1 MKNSLIFLLKLA
13 LTAVVL
19 GWLLGKIELKLVIAT
34 IRAIPPS
41 ALAMTTFLV
50 TAQPLIAALRW
61 HLIMR
66 YLGTPIPL
74 IRTLQVFWI
83 ALFAAALLP
92 GGVAGDGIR
101 AWVLARAGTRPSKS
115 VNSVLLDRAVAL
127 VGLLLLV
134 AASLPFVD
142 DRIAAASVRFA
153 AAGALAAGIAAAF
166 AIGLSIRLPARW
178 QRFRAARAIAN
189 LSNDFWAICTPYR
202 HAFGLTF
209 LSVIAIWCYS
219 LNVFLLVR
227 SLGVPVG
234 VLDCMSLAP
243 LVVLVTTLPISLG
256 GWGLREGSMVG
267 LFGIVGVA
275 PAASL
280 SVSILVGLLSTAVS
294 FPGALVWLQW
304 RHIAGVT
311 EHASANYAGVR
322 EADG

>member
-1 MKNSLIFLLKLA
+1 MKKSLVFLVKFA
-13 LTAVVL
+13 LTAAVL
-19 GWLLGKIELKLVIAT
+19 GWLLSKIELRLVIAT

-41 ALAMTTFLV
+41 ALAMTVLLV
-50 TAQPLIAALRW
+50 AAQPLIAAFRW

-66 YLGTPIPL
+66 YLGTPIPF

-101 AWVLARAGTRPSKS
+101 AWVLARAGTLPSKS

-127 VGLLLLV
+127 AGLLFLV
-134 AASLPFVD
+134 AASVPFVD
-142 DRIAAASVRFA
+142 DRIAAAPVRFA
-153 AAGALAAGIAAAF
+153 AAGALVAGIAAALV
-166 AIGLSIRLPARW
+166 IGLCIRVPPRW

-189 LSNDFWAICTPYR
+189 LSNDLWAICTPRR
-202 HAFGLTF
+202 HAYGLTF
-209 LSVIAIWCYS
+209 LSIIAIWCYS
-219 LNVFLLVR
+219 LNVYLLVR
-227 SLGVPVG
+227 SLGIPVG

-280 SVSILVGLLSTAVS
+280 SVSILVGLLSTSVS

-304 RHIAGVT
+304 RHAPGETEDVSAG
-311 EHASANYAGVR
+311 YAGVS

>member
-1 MKNSLIFLLKLA
+1 MKNSLILLLKLA
-13 LTAVVL
+13 LTAAVL
-19 GWLLGKIELKLVIAT
+19 GWLLRKIELKLVIAT
-34 IRAIPPS
+34 IRAIPPF
-41 ALAMTTFLV
+41 ALAMTALLV

-127 VGLLLLV
+127 AGLFFLV

-142 DRIAAASVRFA
+142 DQVAAASVRFA
-153 AAGALAAGIAAAF
+153 AAGALAVGIAAAF
-166 AIGLSIRLPARW
+166 AVGLCIQLPARW
-178 QRFRAARAIAN
+178 RRFRAVRALAN
-189 LSNDFWAICTPYR
+189 LSNDLWAICTPCWR
-202 HAFGLTF
+202 AFGLTF
-209 LSVIAIWCYS
+209 LSVIAICCYS
-219 LNVFLLVR
+219 LNVFLLIR

-267 LFGIVGVA
+267 LFGIVGVP
-275 PAASL
+275 PAVSL

-294 FPGALVWLQW
+294 LPGALVWLRW
-304 RHIAGVT
+304 RNSGTAAAH
-311 EHASANYAGVR
+311 YADVR